1 LSDERASGE
10 GGTGERKTE
19 ELKDSIIDLVLSAR
33 QREDVW
39 REACSD
45 ARKHHEER
53 CVKEAAR
60 MEELVA
66 AFRGGSARL
75 SITADELENA
85 RQWARGQLEPWAR
98 QQREDRLA
106 R

>member
-1 LSDERASGE
+1 MSDEHASEE
-10 GGTGERKTE
+10 GGTGELKTE

-39 REACSD
+39 REACPD

-66 AFRGGSARL
+66 AFRGGSARC
-75 SITADELENA
+75 
-85 RQWARGQLEPWAR
+85 
-98 QQREDRLA
+98 
-106 R
+106 